1 MKLPGIYEIF
11 QNEWEKCQGL
21 FLISDTHFN
30 DEELYIGT
38 KKAIRASAEDY
49 IKLINSKCGKTSG
62 LIHLGDVGDLNC
74 ISKLRAS
81 YKMLILGNHD
91 VGHTIYQRKIHK
103 KIFDADKYNKQDII
117 EIMKN
122 EYSNCHISISD
133 ICYDVQH
140 APFTYYIAFAD
151 NRLFDR
157 VFQGPVMIGE
167 KLILSH
173 EPLECDWAFNIH
185 GHIHSFTHKDDARH
199 MCICPD
205 VTGNFEPINFN
216 QLMKSGFMAKIQT
229 IHRDVIDKATKR
241 ARKRG
246 YKLGQKK

>member
-74 ISKLRAS
+74 ISKLRAG

-122 EYSNCHISISD
+122 EYPNCHISISD

-140 APFTYYIAFAD
+140 VPFTYYIAFAD

-157 VFQGPVMIGE
+157 VFQGPVIVGE

-173 EPLECDWAFNIH
+173 EPVDVSWAFNIH
-185 GHIHSFTHKDDARH
+185 GHVHSGVPMSDERHFNVCGEARK
-199 MCICPD
+199 CY
-205 VTGNFEPINFN
+205 EPVNLN
-216 QLMKSGFMAKIQT
+216 QFMKAGFMSKIQT
-229 IHRDVIDKATKR
+229 IHRNTIDSATER

>member
-11 QNEWEKCQGL
+11 QNEWEKCQDL

-30 DEELYIGT
+30 DEQLYIGT

-62 LIHLGDVGDLNC
+62 LVHLGDVGDLNC

-91 VGHTIYQRKIHK
+91 VGHTVYQRKIYK

-122 EYSNCHISISD
+122 EYPNCHISISD

-140 APFTYYIAFAD
+140 VPFTYYIAFAD

-173 EPLECDWAFNIH
+173 EPVDVPWAANIH
-185 GHIHSFTHKDDARH
+185 GHCHSPNYKDKPNQYNL
-199 MCICPD
+199 CPD
-205 VTGNFEPINFN
+205 ATGDFN
-216 QLMKSGFMAKIQT
+216 PVNLGQILKESGFLSRVQSL
-229 IHRDVIDKATKR
+229 HRDTINNATKR
-241 ARKRG
+241 ARKKG
-246 YKLGQKK
+246 K